1 MTGNVILL
9 TLMSRRSILSVI
21 TFSSFILI
29 TLVVI
34 LLAQG
39 YRLDRQTNTIY
50 GTGILVATSD
60 PTGATLTLNDDIRGA
75 TNTTINNLTPGT
87 YSLEITKD
95 GYFPWSKSVEIEKSK
110 VLTVEAL
117 MIPVNPSLSPI
128 TSTPA
133 QNTWLSPD
141 GQKLAYS
148 VPSGS
153 SAGIWMLDLSS
164 QPFNLA
170 RKPLQ
175 LVADTELAAYSQG
188 QVLWSP
194 SSKDLLITIT
204 GGEVEANY
212 LLSIDDPLEVSQI
225 DPNASQL
232 LSQWD
237 AEQLSNAQE
246 LQSNFNDQAKELLTA
261 HTNTLSWS
269 PDNLKFMY
277 YTEQDGNRTYYA
289 YNKETK
295 KETKVLEVKS
305 ELLTVV
311 RWYADSQHL
320 LVLEKESSE
329 AVVGSVSLIDMDGTN
344 KQQVF
349 KGTLINDVL
358 FTYLSGAK
366 LIILTSFNL
375 QEQTYYLYSINL
387 R

>member
-1 MTGNVILL
+1 MISLS
-9 TLMSRRSILSVI
+9 LMSRRAILSVV

-29 TLVVI
+29 TLIVI

-60 PTGATLTLNDDIRGA
+60 PTGATLALNDEIKGA
-75 TNTTINNLTPGT
+75 TNTTINNLLPGEYKLT
-87 YSLEITKD
+87 ITKD
-95 GYFPWSKSVEIEKSK
+95 GYFPWSKEVEIEKSK

-141 GQKLAYS
+141 GEKLAYS

-175 LVADTELAAYSQG
+175 LVADTDTTLYSQG
-188 QVLWSP
+188 QVRWSP
-194 SSKDLLITIT
+194 SSKDLLITVTSNAVASHFRIS
-204 GGEVEANY
+204 VDN
-212 LLSIDDPLEVSQI
+212 PLEVSQV
-225 DPNASQL
+225 DPNAEQL

-237 AEQLSNAQE
+237 TEKINNAQE
-246 LQSNFNDQAKELLTA
+246 LQSNFNKQAQDLIAT
-261 HTNTLSWS
+261 HTETLVWS

-277 YTEQDGNRTYYA
+277 YSEQDGTRSYFA

-295 KETKVLEVKS
+295 KQTKVLEAKS
-305 ELLTVV
+305 DVLTSV
-311 RWYADSQHL
+311 RWYADSLHL
-320 LVLEKESSE
+320 LVLEKETQESSL
-329 AVVGSVSLIDMDGTN
+329 GTVSLIDMDGTN

-349 KGTLINDVL
+349 KGTLIGDVL
-358 FTYLSGAK
+358 YTYLSGAK
-366 LIILTSFNL
+366 LVILTSFNI

>member
-1 MTGNVILL
+1 M
-9 TLMSRRSILSVI
+9 TLMSRRAILSVI

-29 TLVVI
+29 TLIVI

-60 PTGATLTLNDDIRGA
+60 PTGSTLTLNDEVKGA
-75 TNTTINNLTPGT
+75 TNTTINNLVPGI
-87 YSLEITKD
+87 YDLVISKD
-95 GYFPWSKSVEIEKSK
+95 GYFPWRKKVEIEKSK

-141 GQKLAYS
+141 GEKLAYS
-148 VPSGS
+148 VPSGTA
-153 SAGIWMLDLSS
+153 AGLWMLDLSS

-175 LVADTELAAYSQG
+175 LAADTEILRYSLG
-188 QVLWSP
+188 DLRWSP
-194 SSKDLLITIT
+194 SSKDLLISLPLADGTT
-204 GGEVEANY
+204 NH
-212 LLSIDDPLEVSQI
+212 LLSIDNPLEVSQI
-225 DPNASQL
+225 DAEANQL
-232 LSQWD
+232 IAQWD
-237 AEQLSNAQE
+237 SERLNNTQE
-246 LQSNFNDQAKELLTA
+246 LQSNFNDQAKELLTTHA
-261 HTNTLSWS
+261 DTLSWS

-277 YTEQDGNRTYYA
+277 YSETDNTRTYLA
-289 YNKETK
+289 YDKETK
-295 KETKVLEVKS
+295 KQTKILEAKK
-305 ELLTVV
+305 ELYTSV

-320 LVLEKESSE
+320 LVLEKDALDA
-329 AVVGSVSLIDMDGTN
+329 AVGTVSLIDMDGTN

-349 KGTLINDVL
+349 RGTLIGDVL
-358 FTYLSGAK
+358 YTYLSGAK
-366 LIILTSFNL
+366 LVILTSFNI

>member
-1 MTGNVILL
+1 MECDII

-29 TLVVI
+29 TLIVI

-60 PTGATLTLNDDIRGA
+60 PTGATLTLNDEIRGA

-153 SAGIWMLDLSS
+153 SAGMWMLDLSS

-175 LVADTELAAYSQG
+175 LVADTELVSYSQG
-188 QVLWSP
+188 KVLWSP
-194 SSKDLLITIT
+194 SSKDLLITT
-204 GGEVEANY
+204 TSAEVQSNY
-212 LLSIDDPLEVSQI
+212 LLSIDNPLEVSQI
-225 DPNASQL
+225 DPNSSQL

-246 LQSNFNDQAKELLTA
+246 LQSNFNDQAKELITA
-261 HTNTLSWS
+261 HASTLSWS

-277 YTEQDGNRTYYA
+277 YTEQDGTRTYHA

-295 KETKVLEVKS
+295 KQTKVLEAKS
-305 ELLTVV
+305 ELFTTV

-320 LVLEKESSE
+320 LVLEKEAPE
-329 AVVGSVSLIDMDGTN
+329 ATVGSVSLIDMDGTN

>member
-1 MTGNVILL
+1 
-9 TLMSRRSILSVI
+9 MSRRSILSVI

-60 PTGATLTLNDDIRGA
+60 PTGATLSLNDQVKGA
-75 TNTTINNLTPGT
+75 TNTTINNLVPGT
-87 YSLEITKD
+87 YKLTITKD
-95 GYFPWSKSVEIEKSK
+95 GFFPWSKEVEIEKSK

-133 QNTWLSPD
+133 RNTWLSPD
-141 GQKLAYS
+141 GEKLAYS

-170 RKPLQ
+170 RKPIQ
-175 LVADTELAAYSQG
+175 LAADTDLIHYSQG
-188 QVLWSP
+188 QITWSP
-194 SSKDLLITIT
+194 SSKNILVTLQAN
-204 GGEVEANY
+204 ELASNY
-212 LLSIDDPLEVSQI
+212 LLSIDDPLEVSQV
-225 DPNASQL
+225 DPNSQQL

-237 AEQLSNAQE
+237 AEKLNNAQE
-246 LQSNFNDQAKELLTA
+246 LQSNFSQQAQDLIATHA
-261 HTNTLSWS
+261 NTLTWS

-289 YNKETK
+289 FNKETDKQTKILEAK
-295 KETKVLEVKS
+295 KEVF
-305 ELLTVV
+305 TVV
-311 RWYADSQHL
+311 RWYADSLHL
-320 LVLEKESSE
+320 LVLEKDSQDAPVG
-329 AVVGSVSLIDMDGTN
+329 AVNLIDMDGTN

-349 KGTLINDVL
+349 KGTMIGDVL
-358 FTYLSGAK
+358 YTYLSGAK
-366 LIILTSFNL
+366 LIILTSFNI